1 MTRRYRGMPA
11 VAGLAM
17 GLGLLAPGLAAAQKD
32 AGNGATELGPI
43 SVEARGESA
52 TGPVDGYKAERST
65 TATKTDIPL
74 IESPQSVSVISRE
87 QLEDRQADNLAEAV
101 AYTPGI
107 YVQNRAAQRV
117 IDSFSIDIRGFSA
130 QNATYRDGTQI
141 QAGLVY
147 DSPLETY
154 AFDRIE
160 ILRGPASILYG
171 QAQPGGIINLVT
183 KKPTAQPLREI
194 GLEIGGDGHK
204 QATVDISDRIDDN
217 GDWRYRLTGLVQRA
231 DTFIDFVNDDS
242 TYVAP
247 SLTWQPTDATSL
259 TLLTHY
265 QSYETR
271 YPWTAFPRQGTADPG
286 QFGQVPDNRYIGEP
300 EFDRYD
306 SQEWAAGYLFEHEF
320 SEVLTFRQNLRYREI
335 EYDVLDTFRNY
346 FGPYIDNDLRTLVD
360 RGQRIRFDEGD
371 TLTVDN
377 RLIGKLRFGAV
388 QHTVLAGID
397 YKTLTLDTQTS
408 GFVPINGPASDL
420 DLFNPVY
427 GRDFVRPSLNPAT
440 STDADQIGLYLQD
453 HIKFNERW
461 VVSLGGRQ
469 DWVEEETTG
478 QPTEDQDELSLR
490 AGVVYLAGGGWAPYA
505 SYSESFTPN
514 YGENQFTGKAY
525 DPQVGEQLEAGLRY
539 RPPGS
544 GLSATVAVF
553 DITRENEVVQNPA
566 NPGNP
571 MDQVQIG
578 ETESTGAELEVIAD
592 LTANLQVIAGY
603 TWQQVEVG
611 EAGGAQATNGN
622 RLSNKPEH
630 LANLWLDYTLYTGPL
645 AGLGLGAGVR
655 YTGSSF
661 ADGANTVRF
670 PSATLVDAA
679 VRYDLAG
686 NVGLQLAAN
695 NLFDEQPI
703 YCSGTAPTSTCDY
716 GIPRQVIGSLT
727 YRWQ

>member
-1 MTRRYRGMPA
+1 MTRHFREIRIAGRLA
-11 VAGLAM
+11 IGLA
-17 GLGLLAPGLAAAQKD
+17 LLASGLAAAQNEGD
-32 AGNGATELGPI
+32 REATELGPI
-43 SVEARGESA
+43 SVEAQGESA

-74 IESPQSVSVISRE
+74 IESPQSISVISRE
-87 QLEDRQADNLAEAV
+87 QLEDRQADNLTEAV

-107 YVQNRAAQRV
+107 YVQNRASQRV

-194 GLEIGGDGHK
+194 GLEIGADNHK
-204 QATVDISDRIDDN
+204 QATVDVSDRIDDN

-231 DTFIDFVNDDS
+231 DTHIDFVNDDS
-242 TYVAP
+242 TYLAP
-247 SLTWQPTDATSL
+247 SLTWQPTDSTSL

-271 YPWTAFPRQGTADPG
+271 YPWTAFPREGTADPG
-286 QFGQVPDNRYIGEP
+286 QFGQVPDSRYIGEP

-306 SQEWAAGYLFEHEF
+306 SEEWAAGYLFEHRF
-320 SEVLTFRQNLRYREI
+320 NEVLTFRQNLRYREI

-346 FGPYIDNDLRTLVD
+346 FGPYIDNDLRTLID

-377 RLIGKLRFGAV
+377 RLIGKLRFGSV

-408 GFVPINGPASDL
+408 GFVPISGPASEL

-440 STDADQIGLYLQD
+440 TTDADQIGLYVQD

-469 DWVEEETTG
+469 DWVNERTSG
-478 QPTEDQDELSLR
+478 QPEEDQDELSLR

-514 YGENQFTGKAY
+514 YGENQFTGETY

-544 GLSATVAVF
+544 GLSATIAVF
-553 DITRENEVVQNPA
+553 DITRENEVVQNTA

-578 ETESTGAELEVIAD
+578 ETESTGGELEVIAD

-611 EAGGAQATNGN
+611 EAGGAQATNGK
-622 RLSNKPEH
+622 RLANKPED
-630 LANLWLDYTLYTGPL
+630 LANLWLDYTLYSGPL

-661 ADGANTVRF
+661 ADGANTLKF

-679 VRYDLAG
+679 IRYDLAG

-716 GIPRQVIGSLT
+716 GVPRQVIGSLT